1 MPTQRSPVKT
11 IFIQVPSRHRQA
23 VDSFK
28 RETRRTIRSI
38 MLEGIE
44 LVMLKHEIIGEA
56 ADLNGIVEFPEL
68 TTADDSEREL

>member
-1 MPTQRSPVKT
+1 
-11 IFIQVPSRHRQA
+11 
-23 VDSFK
+23 
-28 RETRRTIRSI
+28 